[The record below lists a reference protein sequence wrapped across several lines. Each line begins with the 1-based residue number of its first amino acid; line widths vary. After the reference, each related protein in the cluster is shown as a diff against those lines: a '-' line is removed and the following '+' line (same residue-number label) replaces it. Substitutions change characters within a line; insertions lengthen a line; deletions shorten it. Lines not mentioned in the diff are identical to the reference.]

1 MVTDQQIISGTFN
14 LVGEDTTRKDLAVR
28 RETKY
33 LLPNADI
40 GKLRSLLKGNT
51 RRIIHNEP
59 VSTVRS
65 IYFDDTLLSDCQAN
79 LDGISHRKK
88 VRLRWYDSL
97 MPEEVLFFEIKWRNN
112 RVTGKHRLE
121 LHSQQNLR
129 NLSYSQ
135 IYDGLIDI
143 LPPQHIADLLKR
155 SDPVVIV
162 EYHREHFI
170 SADGLLR
177 VTLDYNLKFYDQT
190 GKQSIATSFPFLM
203 HDFLVMEVKGPEET
217 LQEVKQLLHPF
228 APRMGPCSKYVHGCC
243 QLGLVS
249 PRIYH

>member
-1 MVTDQQIISGTFN
+1 MVADQQIISGTFN

>member
-1 MVTDQQIISGTFN
+1 MVPDQKIISGTFN

-33 LLPNADI
+33 LLPHADI

-51 RRIIHNEP
+51 KRIIHNKP

-65 IYFDDTLLSDCQAN
+65 IYFDNTLLSDCQAN

-121 LHSQQNLR
+121 LQSQQNLR

-190 GKQSIATSFPFLM
+190 GKQSISTSFPFLM

>member
-1 MVTDQQIISGTFN
+1 MVADQQIISGTFD

-33 LLPNADI
+33 LLPHADI

-51 RRIIHNEP
+51 RRLVHNEP

-65 IYFDDTLLSDCQAN
+65 IYFDDALLSDCQAN

-97 MPEEVLFFEIKWRNN
+97 RPREVLFFEIKWRNN

-121 LHSQQNLR
+121 LRSQQNLGT
-129 NLSYSQ
+129 LSYSQ
-135 IYDGLIDI
+135 IYNALIEI
-143 LPPQHIADLLKR
+143 LPPQHTADLLKR

-162 EYHREHFI
+162 EYSREHFI

-177 VTLDYNLKFYDQT
+177 ITLDYNLKFYDQT
-190 GKQSIATSFPFLM
+190 GKQSIFTSFPLLM
-203 HDFLVMEVKGPEET
+203 HDFLVMEVKGPEEN
-217 LQEVKQLLHPF
+217 LQEVKELLHPF
-228 APRMGPCSKYVHGCC
+228 SPRMGPCSKYVHGCC

>member
-1 MVTDQQIISGTFN
+1 MVPDQKIISGTFN

-33 LLPNADI
+33 LLPHADI

-51 RRIIHNEP
+51 KRIIHNKP
-59 VSTVRS
+59 ISTVRS

-88 VRLRWYDSL
+88 IRLRWYDSL

-190 GKQSIATSFPFLM
+190 GKQSISTSFPFLM

>member
-1 MVTDQQIISGTFN
+1 MVPNQKIISGAFN

-33 LLPNADI
+33 LLPHADI

-51 RRIIHNEP
+51 KRIIHNKP

-79 LDGISHRKK
+79 LDGVSHRKK
-88 VRLRWYDSL
+88 ARLRWYDSL
-97 MPEEVLFFEIKWRNN
+97 KPEKVLFFEIKWRNN

-121 LHSQQNLR
+121 LRSQQNLS

-190 GKQSIATSFPFLM
+190 GKQSISTSFPFLM
-203 HDFLVMEVKGPEET
+203 YDFLVMEVKGPEET

>member
-1 MVTDQQIISGTFN
+1 MVPDQKIISGTFN

-33 LLPNADI
+33 LLPHADI

-51 RRIIHNEP
+51 KRIIHNKP

-121 LHSQQNLR
+121 LQSQQNLR

-190 GKQSIATSFPFLM
+190 GKQSISTSFPFLM